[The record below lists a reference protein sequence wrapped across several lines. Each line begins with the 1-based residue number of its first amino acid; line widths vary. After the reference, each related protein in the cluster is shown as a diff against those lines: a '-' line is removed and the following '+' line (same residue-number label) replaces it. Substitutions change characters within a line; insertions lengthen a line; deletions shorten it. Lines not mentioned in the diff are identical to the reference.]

1 MITEVT
7 MPVLGLTMEQG
18 TIVGWLKEVGDRV
31 DAGEALFMVETD
43 KATSDAPAPAAGILA
58 RVLFEEGDAAAVGA
72 VVALLA
78 ETPEDIAQA
87 ALWRDAVAAAA
98 PAPSS
103 DSAQRSESTPP
114 PGLEAAPGPTSQ
126 AAPTPNRLFASPRA
140 RARARE
146 LGIPLSAATD
156 GRRLT
161 EREVLAMAITP
172 GAEVRKLSRIRSII
186 AERMTLSATSIPQ
199 VTYTLR
205 CDISEAMA
213 LRRSLKAGT
222 GAGREAVSL
231 DALIVRA
238 AAIALTE
245 FPLVNSQWVEG
256 EGIRVMPEVNVAVA
270 VDLENDGLVTPVVD
284 GADRRDIRAT
294 AAELD
299 RLVTGARAGTLG
311 PDDYSGGTFTVT
323 SLASLGVET
332 FNPII
337 VPPQAAIL
345 GVGAIVPTPVF
356 RQEQVIKCRLL
367 ALSLTT
373 DHRILDGAPSARFLS
388 RIRDLLEQPARLGG

>member
-31 DAGEALFMVETD
+31 DVGEALFMVETD
-43 KATSDAPAPAAGILA
+43 KATSDAPSPAAGILA
-58 RVLFEEGDAAAVGA
+58 RVLYEEGDTAAVGK

-78 ETPEDIAQA
+78 ETPDDVAQA
-87 ALWRDAVAAAA
+87 GLWTAEVPTAA
-98 PAPSS
+98 PAP
-103 DSAQRSESTPP
+103 RSES
-114 PGLEAAPGPTSQ
+114 APAPEPQ
-126 AAPTPNRLFASPRA
+126 AASEPRSEAVPVTDRLFASPRA

-146 LGIPLSAATD
+146 LDIPLSAATD
-156 GRRLT
+156 GHRLT
-161 EREVLAMAITP
+161 EKEVLAMATTP
-172 GAEVRKLSRIRSII
+172 AGEVQKLSRIRSII

-205 CDISEAMA
+205 CDITEAMA
-213 LRRSLKAGT
+213 LRRSLRAGT
-222 GAGREAVSL
+222 EAGREAVSL

-238 AAIALTE
+238 AAIALKE

-256 EGIRVMPEVNVAVA
+256 QGIRVMREVNIAVA
-270 VDLENDGLVTPVVD
+270 VDLEDDGLVTPVVH

-294 AAELD
+294 AVELG
-299 RLVTGARAGTLG
+299 RLVAAARAGTLG
-311 PDDYSGGTFTVT
+311 PDDYAGGTFTVT
-323 SLASLGVET
+323 SLAALGVET

-345 GVGAIVPTPVF
+345 GVGAIVPTPIF
-356 RQEQVIKCRLL
+356 QQERVVKRRLL

-373 DHRILDGAPSARFLS
+373 DHRILDGAPSARFLG
-388 RIRDLLEQPARLGG
+388 RIRDLLEQPAKNLVSE